1 MNVRLLFLKI
11 QDISEQAS
19 IDSGTSYEEY
29 LRFFTLY
36 FERSFKR
43 KSEVALKI
51 AGVFGYDASMR
62 QRVTAQGSNRRCR

>member
-29 LRFFTLY
+29 LRLFTLY

-62 QRVTAQGSNRRCR
+62 QCVTAQGSNRRCR

>member
-1 MNVRLLFLKI
+1 MSIHLLFVKI
-11 QDISEQAS
+11 QSLSEHTS

-29 LRFFTLY
+29 LRLFTLY

-51 AGVFGYDASMR
+51 AGSVWL
-62 QRVTAQGSNRRCR
+62 